1 MNTKELLFLVG
12 GIALGYLAF
21 KQFSKEKGETSE
33 EGSTTTGEAGVNPKQ
48 VECEKQLQES
58 LTMVRV
64 TDLEGYKNQFMSDC
78 LTGTGMFS
86 PEANV

>member
-12 GIALGYLAF
+12 GVALGYFAF
-21 KQFSKEKGETSE
+21 QQFGKVKTSDKGTIPS
-33 EGSTTTGEAGVNPKQ
+33 GEAGVNPKQ
-48 VECEKQLQES
+48 VECEKQLQDS

>member
-12 GIALGYLAF
+12 GVALGYLAF
-21 KQFSKEKGETSE
+21 KQFSKEKGK
-33 EGSTTTGEAGVNPKQ
+33 TTEVATAPTGEAGVNPKQ

-64 TDLEGYKNQFMSDC
+64 SDLEGYKNQFMVDC
-78 LTGTGMFS
+78 LSGTGMFS
-86 PEANV
+86 PEENA